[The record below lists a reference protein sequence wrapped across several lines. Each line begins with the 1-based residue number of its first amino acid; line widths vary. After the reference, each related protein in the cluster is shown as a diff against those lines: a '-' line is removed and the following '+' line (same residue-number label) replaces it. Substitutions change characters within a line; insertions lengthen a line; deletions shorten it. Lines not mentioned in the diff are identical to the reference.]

1 MKGMFENIKRWCYG
15 GQDRAF
21 FAAQQQAIHAYN
33 CKMMSGLFPLMTVIL
48 ACYLALSVTLPSLS
62 QYAPV
67 YLTYFIV
74 LILLL
79 VFFEIKGRRSI
90 FFTKLLIGLFSVLIY
105 SFVTLIGTVFG
116 HDTPAVMF
124 IVFLLTIPMLII
136 APVHHTYAFL
146 SAALA
151 VFSIAA
157 VRFKIL
163 PYAQMDMIH
172 GITCLVLGFFLSQRV
187 LESRISLLASNEQL
201 SRLSKYDA
209 LTEIP
214 NRRGLDEYLQRVY
227 PACEALTLAMI
238 DVDNFKGYNDTLGHQ
253 SGDAALKAVAKTIQR
268 YTAESDY
275 FAARFGGEEFVLIGT
290 GPSAANLET
299 LLETI
304 RADICSQKVLCQ
316 SHSVDCLTV
325 SIGFARKKSG
335 EEFSDLFKRADDA
348 LYLAKGA
355 GKNCVRTC
363 PDSPPPQG

>member
-1 MKGMFENIKRWCYG
+1 MKGMLENIKRWCYG

-33 CKMMSGLFPLMTVIL
+33 CKMMSGLFPLMTAIL

-62 QYAPV
+62 QYTPV
-67 YLTYFIV
+67 YLAYFIV
-74 LILLL
+74 LLLML
-79 VFFEIKGRRSI
+79 VFFEIKGRRST
-90 FFTKLLIGLFSVLIY
+90 FYTKLLIRLFSLLIY
-105 SFVTLIGTVFG
+105 SFVALIGTVFG
-116 HDTPAVMF
+116 PDTPAVMF
-124 IVFLLTIPMLII
+124 IVFLLTMPMLII
-136 APVHHTYAFL
+136 APVHHTYALL

-151 VFSIAA
+151 IFSIAA
-157 VRFKIL
+157 VRFKIP

-201 SRLSKYDA
+201 NRLSKYDA

-214 NRRGLDEYLQRVY
+214 NRRGLDEYLQQVY
-227 PACEALTLAMI
+227 PVCEALTLAMI
-238 DVDNFKGYNDTLGHQ
+238 DVDNFKEYNDTLGHQ
-253 SGDAALKAVAKTIQR
+253 SGDAALKAVANTIQR
-268 YTAESDY
+268 HTAESGY

-290 GPSAANLET
+290 GRWAATLEA

-316 SHSVDCLTV
+316 NQSAERLTV
-325 SIGFARKKSG
+325 SIGFARKRPG
-335 EEFSDLFKRADDA
+335 EEFNDLFKRADDA

-355 GKNCVRTC
+355 GKNCVRVC
-363 PDSPPPQG
+363 PDSPPQE